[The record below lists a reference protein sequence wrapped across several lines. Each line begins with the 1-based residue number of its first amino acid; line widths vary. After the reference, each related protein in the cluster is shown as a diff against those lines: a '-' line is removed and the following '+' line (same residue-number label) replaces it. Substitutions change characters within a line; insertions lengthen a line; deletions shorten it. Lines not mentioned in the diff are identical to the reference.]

1 MTGYRCPHV
10 AWNMVRK
17 ELKKLPG
24 AREAHVVQ
32 GEFDLMARI
41 ELGHVTLIDET
52 LAMACKPP
60 GVARTSTLALQS

>member
-1 MTGYRCPHV
+1 MAGCRFPHV
-10 AWNMVRK
+10 AWNMVWK
-17 ELKKLPG
+17 KLKKLLG

-32 GEFDLMARI
+32 GQFDLVARI

-60 GVARTSTLALQS
+60 GVIRTSPPALQS